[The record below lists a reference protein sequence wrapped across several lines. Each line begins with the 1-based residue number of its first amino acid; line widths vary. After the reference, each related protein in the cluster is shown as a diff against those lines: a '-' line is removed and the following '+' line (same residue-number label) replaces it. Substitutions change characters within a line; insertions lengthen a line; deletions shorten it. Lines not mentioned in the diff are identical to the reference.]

1 MRVEQLPSGS
11 AGADALRSGA
21 THPSKKIRKYSAS
34 AYDGVAAR
42 KERMEVRSDIHEMQG
57 DLRPWPEVFAASRVT
72 TLVATWFGTGFLPTA
87 PGTWG
92 SLVSI
97 PVAHLVAFFSGAWGL
112 GGFALGIAVIG
123 VHAAGETAR
132 LRGVGDPPEIVVD
145 EVAGQSIALLPVY
158 ALVPAGATLLRI
170 GAVLSAF
177 LLFRVLDVWK
187 PGPIG
192 ALERLPRGWGIMA
205 DDVLAG
211 AVAGAVVG
219 TALFVTR

>member
-1 MRVEQLPSGS
+1 
-11 AGADALRSGA
+11 
-21 THPSKKIRKYSAS
+21 
-34 AYDGVAAR
+34 
-42 KERMEVRSDIHEMQG
+42 MEVRSDIHEMQG

-92 SLVSI
+92 SLVAI
-97 PVAHLVAFFSGAWGL
+97 PAAHLVAFFSGAWGL
-112 GGFALGIAVIG
+112 GGFALGIAMIG

-170 GAVLSAF
+170 GAVLPAC
-177 LLFRVLDVWK
+177 LRNPAKD
-187 PGPIG
+187 
-192 ALERLPRGWGIMA
+192 ALETGPG
-205 DDVLAG
+205 G
-211 AVAGAVVG
+211 ACS
-219 TALFVTR
+219 RRR

>member
-1 MRVEQLPSGS
+1 MEGS
-11 AGADALRSGA
+11 PR
-21 THPSKKIRKYSAS
+21 AS
-34 AYDGVAAR
+34 ENQVTLG
-42 KERMEVRSDIHEMQG
+42 S
-57 DLRPWPEVFAASRVT
+57 LRPWPEVFAASRVT
-72 TLVATWFGTGFLPTA
+72 TLVATWFGTGFLPRA

-92 SLVSI
+92 SLVAI

-112 GGFALGIAVIG
+112 GAFALGIAVIG
-123 VHAAGETAR
+123 VHAAGETAS

-158 ALVPAGATLLRI
+158 ALLPAGVTLLRI

-192 ALERLPRGWGIMA
+192 ALQHLPRGWGIMS

-211 AVAGAVVG
+211 AVAGTFVA
-219 TALFVTR
+219 TALLVTR

>member
-1 MRVEQLPSGS
+1 MQ
-11 AGADALRSGA
+11 ADTLRSGA
-21 THPSKKIRKYSAS
+21 IHLSKKIRKIGES

-42 KERMEVRSDIHEMQG
+42 KERMESSPRSTGNQEQNG
-57 DLRPWPEVFAASRVT
+57 NLRPWPEVFAASRVT

-92 SLVSI
+92 SLVAI
-97 PVAHLVAFFSGAWGL
+97 PVAYLVAFFFGTWGL

-158 ALVPAGATLLRI
+158 ALVPAEATLLRI

-211 AVAGAVVG
+211 AVAGALVG
-219 TALFVTR
+219 TGLLLAR

>member
-1 MRVEQLPSGS
+1 MQ
-11 AGADALRSGA
+11 
-21 THPSKKIRKYSAS
+21 
-34 AYDGVAAR
+34 
-42 KERMEVRSDIHEMQG
+42 VRSDIPEKQQN
-57 DLRPWPEVFAASRVT
+57 LRPWAEVFAASRVT
-72 TLVATWFGTGFLPTA
+72 TLVATWFGTGFLPAA

-92 SLVSI
+92 SLVTI

-132 LRGVGDPPEIVVD
+132 LRGEGDPPEIVVD
-145 EVAGQSIALLPVY
+145 EVAGQSIALLPAY
-158 ALVPAGATLLRI
+158 ALVPAGASFLRM

-211 AVAGAVVG
+211 AIAAAFVL
-219 TALFVTR
+219 TALLVTR